1 MNSDSWILAFAR
13 ITENID
19 VETGFLIE
27 SGMTEKT
34 RVEGNGKHNFFH
46 FFIEENRSII
56 EANTG

>member
-13 ITENID
+13 MTENID

-34 RVEGNGKHNFFH
+34 RVEGNGNITFSTSLL
-46 FFIEENRSII
+46 ERM
-56 EANTG
+56 GV